1 MKKIIYFLAA
11 LIGFA
16 ATSCQ
21 EDDVNFNNVSDL
33 DRLPMPMFRKKV
45 NTNVADESDQYAS
58 RLMSGR
64 LNAIQAPLVRCRRCQ
79 GV

>member
-33 DRLPMPMFRKKV
+33 DRLPMPSS
-45 NTNVADESDQYAS
+45 A
-58 RLMSGR
+58 
-64 LNAIQAPLVRCRRCQ
+64 RRSTPTLPTSLTSMHRD
-79 GV
+79 